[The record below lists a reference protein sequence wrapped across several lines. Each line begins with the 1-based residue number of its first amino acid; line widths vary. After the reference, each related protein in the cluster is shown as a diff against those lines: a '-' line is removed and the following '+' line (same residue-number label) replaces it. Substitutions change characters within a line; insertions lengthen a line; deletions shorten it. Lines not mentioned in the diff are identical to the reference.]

1 MKENINALKSGY
13 KSFKK
18 FGFKENEARFK
29 KLVEDGQNPKALFI
43 GCSDSRVVPEIIMNT
58 KPGDLFIT
66 RNIGNF
72 VPPYKE
78 DEDFHATAAAIEYA
92 VSVLEV
98 KDIIVCGHSHCG
110 AISALFEPPKT
121 IDKLE
126 VIHTLKWLE
135 LGYGA
140 RDRVEKIIPH
150 EHIEIKKEATEKL
163 SIIYQLENLLTYP
176 SVKKRVADKDLFL
189 HGWYYE
195 IENGNISFYDEIE
208 DRFEPL

>member
-1 MKENINALKSGY
+1 MKENINALKRGY
-13 KSFKK
+13 RSFKE
-18 FGFKENEARFK
+18 FDFKANEMRFK
-29 KLVEDGQNPKALFI
+29 ALVENGQNPKALFI

-58 KPGDLFIT
+58 QPGDLFIT

-72 VPPYKE
+72 VPPYKK

-110 AISALFEPPKT
+110 AIDALFEPPKM

-126 VIHTLKWLE
+126 IIHTLKWLE
-135 LGYGA
+135 LGYAA
-140 RDRVEKIIPH
+140 RDQAEKMLPH
-150 EHIEIKKEATEKL
+150 ERIEIKKEVAQKL
-163 SIIYQLENLLTYP
+163 SVIYQLENLLTYP
-176 SVKKRVADKDLFL
+176 SVKRKVYEKNLFL

-195 IENGNISFYDEIE
+195 IENGSISYYDETME
-208 DRFEPL
+208 RFEPL